1 VPGPAAIRDREH
13 DRLAQMRAGVHAGAT
28 APPDR
33 RRIVMSQGGN
43 VTLVGFVATQP
54 KVRYVNSNIP
64 VANMR
69 IGATVRKIDRET
81 GEWRDGETS
90 FYSVTCWRALARNA
104 ATCLHKGEPI
114 IVTGKMRVNQWQDR
128 AGGQRSEVVVDADT
142 IGFDLTRG
150 VAQFSRLKHSPDDGL
165 NFGEAIRSGLVA
177 EAGEGAMGQTDGMF
191 DEHAIAELDQELDA
205 SAAEPV
211 AG

>member
-1 VPGPAAIRDREH
+1 
-13 DRLAQMRAGVHAGAT
+13 
-28 APPDR
+28 
-33 RRIVMSQGGN
+33 MSQGGN

-54 KVRYVNSNIP
+54 KVRYVSSNIP

-90 FYSVTCWRALARNA
+90 FYSVTCWRTLARNA
-104 ATCLHKGEPI
+104 ATCLHKGEPV

-128 AGGQRSEVVVDADT
+128 SGTQRSEVVVDADT

-165 NFGEAIRSGLVA
+165 NFGEAIRSGLA
-177 EAGEGAMGQTDGMF
+177 PETDEDATSQAGESF

>member
-1 VPGPAAIRDREH
+1 
-13 DRLAQMRAGVHAGAT
+13 
-28 APPDR
+28 
-33 RRIVMSQGGN
+33 MSQGGN

-90 FYSVTCWRALARNA
+90 FYSVTCWRTLARNA
-104 ATCLHKGEPI
+104 ATCLHKGEPV

-128 AGGQRSEVVVDADT
+128 AGTQRSEVVVDADT

-165 NFGEAIRSGLVA
+165 NFGEAIRAGLA
-177 EAGEGAMGQTDGMF
+177 PETGETGEDATSQAGRLF

>member
-1 VPGPAAIRDREH
+1 
-13 DRLAQMRAGVHAGAT
+13 
-28 APPDR
+28 
-33 RRIVMSQGGN
+33 MSQGGN

-54 KVRYVNSNIP
+54 KVRYVSSNIP

-90 FYSVTCWRALARNA
+90 FYSVTCWRTLARNA
-104 ATCLHKGEPI
+104 ATCLHKGEPV

-128 AGGQRSEVVVDADT
+128 AGTQRSEVVVEAET

-165 NFGEAIRSGLVA
+165 NFGEAIRAGLA
-177 EAGEGAMGQTDGMF
+177 PETGEDATSPAGRLF
-191 DEHAIAELDQELDA
+191 DDHAIAELDQELDA

>member
-1 VPGPAAIRDREH
+1 
-13 DRLAQMRAGVHAGAT
+13 
-28 APPDR
+28 
-33 RRIVMSQGGN
+33 MSQGGS

-69 IGATVRKIDRET
+69 IGSTVRRIDRET
-81 GEWRDGETS
+81 GEWQDGETS
-90 FYSVTCWRALARNA
+90 FYSVTCWRTLARNA
-104 ATCLHKGEPI
+104 ATCLHKGEPV
-114 IVTGKMRVNQWQDR
+114 IVTGRMRVNNWETR
-128 AGGQRSEVVVDADT
+128 AGEKRSEVVVDADT

-150 VAQFSRLKHSPDDGL
+150 VAAFSRLKPSPNDGL
-165 NFGEAIRSGLVA
+165 NLGEAVRAGLA
-177 EAGEGAMGQTDGMF
+177 PETPETDETGDDATSQIAGLF

-211 AG
+211 VG

>member
-1 VPGPAAIRDREH
+1 
-13 DRLAQMRAGVHAGAT
+13 
-28 APPDR
+28 
-33 RRIVMSQGGN
+33 MSQGGS
-43 VTLVGFVATQP
+43 VTLVGFVATEP
-54 KVRYVNSNIP
+54 KVSYVNSSTP

-69 IGATVRKIDRET
+69 IGSTVRKIDRET

-90 FYSVTCWRALARNA
+90 FYSVSCWRNLASNA
-104 ATCLHKGEPI
+104 AVCLRKGQPV
-114 IVTGKMRVNQWQDR
+114 IVTGKLRVNHWESK
-128 AGGQRSEVVVDADT
+128 AGQQRSEVVVDAEA

-150 VAQFSRLKHSPDDGL
+150 VAQFSRLKHSPDGGL
-165 NFGEAIRSGLVA
+165 NFGEAIRAGLAA
-177 EAGEGAMGQTDGMF
+177 EPGESATDQAAKLF